1 MKSKDILAD
10 SYGRVIRYLRIS
22 LTELCNFRCVYC
34 TPAEGMP
41 LTPSS
46 QYLTRQEITR
56 FVKVAGLLGIGRIR
70 LTGGEPLL
78 RKDILDII
86 RALKEIPTVEDLS
99 ITTNGSRLSQ
109 HLRGLQEA
117 GLDRVNISLDSL
129 DPQRFK
135 EITLADEY
143 RIVLQAVTEALIM
156 GFPVKLN
163 TVVLAGLTRAEILD
177 FVGMARDYPLDVR
190 FLEFMPLCGKEWRP
204 ELVMPIAK
212 VRAIVMEH
220 FDLRECPRGDDAAQ
234 TFTVEG
240 GRGRVGFVASL
251 TESFCDRCSR
261 MRLSADGMLRP
272 CLFSDV
278 EVPIKKLLRE
288 NVPDGEIMEALRL
301 AARIKPKGNWF
312 RDKPFT
318 GGNAGGVYEQA
329 LATPAIRRIGG

>member
-1 MKSKDILAD
+1 MKSEEILAD

-41 LTPSS
+41 LTSSS
-46 QYLTRQEITR
+46 QYLTRSEITR
-56 FVKVAGLLGIGRIR
+56 FVRVAGMLGIRRIR

-78 RKDILDII
+78 RKDLTDIV

-99 ITTNGSRLSQ
+99 ITTNGSRLSK
-109 HLRGLQEA
+109 HLPGLKEA
-117 GLDRVNISLDSL
+117 GLDRINISLDSL
-129 DPQRFK
+129 DPERFK
-135 EITLADEY
+135 EITLADEF
-143 RIVLQAVTEALIM
+143 RKVMQAITEALHM

-163 TVVLAGLTRAEILD
+163 MVVLAGLTRAEIVD
-177 FVGMARDYPLDVR
+177 FVGLARDFPLDVR

-204 ELVMPIAK
+204 ELVMPIAG

-220 FDLRECPRGDDAAQ
+220 FDLKECPRGDDVAQ

-240 GRGRVGFVASL
+240 GKGRVGFIASL
-251 TESFCDRCSR
+251 TESFCDQCSR

-278 EVPIKKLLRE
+278 EVPLKKLLRE
-288 NVPDGEIMEALRL
+288 NAPDEDIIAALRL

-312 RDKPFT
+312 RDKPF
-318 GGNAGGVYEQA
+318 AGGGEDGDYEQA
-329 LATPAIRRIGG
+329 LSAPAIRRIGG